1 MSSTYKKF
9 TLPAIGSLLLAGL
22 LALNSFTKS
31 DNKISDETAL
41 VIGLQSGYPP
51 FEMYNSEGVLV
62 GYDVDLGKAL
72 AAKLGK
78 KPHFHDMEFEG
89 EIISLKQG
97 KIDLIMSG
105 MNITSDR
112 LKQIAMV
119 PYLDDQSSALTLIFW
134 KAIPQGVTT
143 LEDLKSIP
151 DAHVSVELGA
161 VPELFLQKHYPS
173 QPIRS
178 FDSALSS
185 LMDVKFGK
193 SLANLVETDVAAY
206 LQQQHSEIKTI
217 TVPLTAEDEIHGFG
231 IGINK
236 NNPELIAQIDQ
247 AIQEMKDSG
256 ELQMLQDKWF
266 KEKSNGN

>member
-1 MSSTYKKF
+1 MSLTYKKL
-9 TLPAIGSLLLAGL
+9 TLPVLGGLLLAGL
-22 LALNSFTKS
+22 FAFNSFTKP
-31 DNKISDETAL
+31 DTNLPTEKAL
-41 VIGLQSGYPP
+41 VIGMQSGYPP
-51 FEMYNSEGVLV
+51 FEMYDTQGVLV
-62 GYDVDLGKAL
+62 GFDVDLGTAL

-105 MNITSDR
+105 MNITSNR

-119 PYLDDQSSALTLIFW
+119 PYLGDKSSELTLIFW
-134 KAIPQGVTT
+134 NSIPAGVTT
-143 LEDLKSIP
+143 IDDLKKIP
-151 DAHVSVELGA
+151 NAHVSVELGA
-161 VPELFLQKHYPS
+161 VPELFLQKHFPS

-193 SLANLVETDVAAY
+193 SLANLVEPDVATY
-206 LQQQHSEIKTI
+206 LQQQHPEIQTL
-217 TVPLTAEDEIHGFG
+217 TVPLPAEDEIQGFG

-236 NNPELIAQIDQ
+236 NNLELITQIDQ

-256 ELQMLQDKWF
+256 ELQMLQGKWF
-266 KEKSNGN
+266 KEKANGN